1 MFRTVAS
8 FLAVLLA
15 LFATSCD
22 FNAANDAVDQF
33 QVLVEVPPLTTV
45 VNLQVLN
52 GSTGNPVSR
61 DVQVAFDGPDAPEV
75 IDVYSDPLSELIIGS
90 GFASF
95 GIDSTR
101 IPSSARPVQITLHA
115 QADGYRTTSAP
126 LRIVQE
132 GSKRQVLQLMP
143 SNPERTVSGRSGA
156 RKTGSMSG
164 EGKTSSAVTAETAK
178 ASGGSSAEA
187 TASIPA
193 GTALQTASGTPLQG
207 NITVDL
213 SAFGNSADAQELL
226 PTGARTDEEGQRRR
240 IRGALRFQ
248 VQDDNGRVARQ
259 FGVSGSDT
267 TTITADLP
275 SVKGGDGT
283 PTVTL
288 VNPATGASQTYAL
301 DASSSAQAG
310 SPKQQGTT
318 TLQLVGGTV
327 IVQSAEGTA
336 TVDPGKVGGALFAV
350 MGVDPSETNTCTP
363 KSSIQ
368 IGPNGHE
375 GSVGLRIAEGG
386 FSLDANVSIPDPNS
400 VFTVSA
406 SSLLGGDIP
415 RLGDVTLTVTA
426 PDGQEVTTRVNLCS
440 GTNATKRSGTVVT
453 LPKPSSERI
462 DATIRVLPD
471 CPKGKKIP
479 LTPPLDGYTVSYR
492 PSGSNKPFKTIPKD
506 NITINVTKDKP
517 KTLKNAVVSMP
528 NVLPDTE
535 YKFVGTYGGQSS
547 SRTVTMP
554 AEDGGEITVTD
565 ERLRKECK

>member
-1 MFRTVAS
+1 
-8 FLAVLLA
+8 
-15 LFATSCD
+15 
-22 FNAANDAVDQF
+22 
-33 QVLVEVPPLTTV
+33 VEVPPLTTV
-45 VNLQVLN
+45 VNLQVLD

-61 DVQVAFDGPDAPEV
+61 DVQVAFNGPGAPEV

-101 IPSSARPVQITLHA
+101 SPSSTRPVQITLHA
-115 QADGYRTTSAP
+115 QADGYRTTSVP
-126 LRIVQE
+126 LRIARE
-132 GSKRQVLQLMP
+132 GSIRQVLQLMP
-143 SNPERTVSGRSGA
+143 SNPERTVPGRSGD
-156 RKTGSMSG
+156 RKTGSVSE
-164 EGKTSSAVTAETAK
+164 EGKTSSPVTVETAK
-178 ASGGSSAEA
+178 ASSGTSAEA

-193 GTALQTASGTPLQG
+193 GTILQTASEAPLQG
-207 NITVDL
+207 GITADL
-213 SAFGNSADAQELL
+213 SVFGNSADAQELL

-240 IRGALRFQ
+240 IRGAIRFQ
-248 VQDDNGRVARQ
+248 VQDDDGRVARQ

-275 SVKGGDGT
+275 SIEVGDGT

-288 VNPATGASQTYAL
+288 VNSATGASKTYPLAT
-301 DASSSAQAG
+301 SSGAQAV
-310 SPKQQGTT
+310 SSTQQGTT
-318 TLQLVGGTV
+318 TLQLTGGTV
-327 IVQSAEGTA
+327 TVQFAEGTA
-336 TVDPGKVGGALFAV
+336 TVDPGEVGGALFAV

-375 GSVGLRIAEGG
+375 GSVGLHISEEG

-406 SSLLGGDIP
+406 TSLFGGDIP

-426 PDGQEVTTRVNLCS
+426 PDGQEATTAVNLCS

-453 LPKPSSERI
+453 LPKPASERI
-462 DATIRVLPD
+462 DTTIRVLPD
-471 CPKGKKIP
+471 CPKGENIP

-492 PSGSNKPFKTIPKD
+492 PSGSSKPFKTIPKE
-506 NITINVTKDKP
+506 NITINVTEDKP

-528 NVLPDTE
+528 NILPNTE

-554 AEDGGEITVTD
+554 AEDGGELTVTD
-565 ERLRKECK
+565 ERLRKECQ